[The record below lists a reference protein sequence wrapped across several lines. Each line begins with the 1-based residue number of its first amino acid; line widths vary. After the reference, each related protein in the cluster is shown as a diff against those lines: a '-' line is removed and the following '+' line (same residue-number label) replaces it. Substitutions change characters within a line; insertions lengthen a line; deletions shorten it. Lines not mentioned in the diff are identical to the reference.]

1 MLTKRGLIDYCLAF
15 PGAFED
21 YPFDVD
27 SASEEAWT
35 VMRHRT
41 NKKSFA
47 FIFMRGG
54 LININLK
61 CEPMYADL
69 LRSVYPSVIPA
80 YHMNKVHWNGVIID
94 GSIPD
99 EEIFSWI
106 CLSYELIKPKQ
117 KLKQIGNNT

>member
-1 MLTKRGLIDYCLAF
+1 MLSKRELIRYCLTF
-15 PGAFED
+15 PGAYED
-21 YPFDVD
+21 YPFDED
-27 SASEEAWT
+27 SASDGAWT
-35 VMRHRT
+35 VMRHRA

-47 FIFMRGG
+47 FIFERAG

-94 GSIPD
+94 GSVPD
-99 EEIFSWI
+99 DELFSWI
-106 CLSYELIKPKQ
+106 GQSYDLIKPKQ
-117 KLKQIGNNT
+117 KIKTNYE